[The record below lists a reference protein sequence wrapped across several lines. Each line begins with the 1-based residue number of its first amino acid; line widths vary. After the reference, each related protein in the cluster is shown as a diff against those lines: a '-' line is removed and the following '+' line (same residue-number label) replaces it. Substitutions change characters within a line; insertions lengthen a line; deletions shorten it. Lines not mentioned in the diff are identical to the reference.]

1 MTDTAAEFGT
11 VEFFEQRAEEARA
24 QAAAVP
30 TIKPDGLNPA
40 HYAAMSRQFDETRK
54 TFEELAQTYDQ
65 AAQDVRD
72 GKLVR
77 RDTP

>member
-1 MTDTAAEFGT
+1 MTDTAPEFGT
-11 VEFFEQRAEEARA
+11 AAFFEQRAEEARA

-30 TIKPDGLNPA
+30 SIKPDGLHPA
-40 HYAAMSRQFDETRK
+40 HFAAVSRQFDQTRA
-54 TFEELAQTYDQ
+54 TYEELAQTYDQ

-77 RDTP
+77 KEH